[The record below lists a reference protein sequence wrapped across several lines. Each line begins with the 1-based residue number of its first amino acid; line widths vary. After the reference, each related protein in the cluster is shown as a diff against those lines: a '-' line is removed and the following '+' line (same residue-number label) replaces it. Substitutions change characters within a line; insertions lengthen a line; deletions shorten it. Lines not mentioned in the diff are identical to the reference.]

1 MAWMG
6 LARHGTEN
14 PWHGWT
20 LARHGTENPMAW
32 MDPGTAWHGKPVGM
46 DGPTSYVVPMVN
58 FKNFSEFWHLFGG
71 PEKDARRKMLQNG
84 GPEISNG
91 AMADRFGPK
100 TISGSGVLWH
110 GMARICDG
118 MDQPWHGLAR
128 MILAGNV
135 STGHGTPN
143 LWHGPGK

>member
-58 FKNFSEFWHLFGG
+58 FKNFWEFWHLLGG
-71 PEKDARRKMLQNG
+71 PEKMRAGKCSGMVVPKFRMVPWRTDFGRKPCRVQV
-84 GPEISNG
+84 S
-91 AMADRFGPK
+91 FG
-100 TISGSGVLWH
+100 TAWH
-110 GMARICDG
+110 GSVMAWIK
-118 MDQPWHGLAR
+118 
-128 MILAGNV
+128 
-135 STGHGTPN
+135 HGTA
-143 LWHGPGK
+143 WHR